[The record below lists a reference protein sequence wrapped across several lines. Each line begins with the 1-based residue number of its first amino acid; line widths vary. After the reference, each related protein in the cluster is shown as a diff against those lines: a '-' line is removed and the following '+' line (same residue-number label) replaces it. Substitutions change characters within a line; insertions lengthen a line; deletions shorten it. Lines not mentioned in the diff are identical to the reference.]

1 MAARIVTVFGATGF
15 LGRRIVRSLHEH
27 GCAVRI
33 ASRHPD
39 RGRTLFGIDDPRL
52 QSIGADVH
60 DGRSVTDAMSGALGV
75 VNAVS
80 LYIER
85 GKETFHSVHVACAQR
100 VAIEAHRA
108 GVEQLAHVSGIGAN
122 AASGSSYIRSR
133 GEGELAVQAAFPGA
147 ILIRPA
153 VMFAPDDA
161 FLTVILK
168 LLRRLPAYPMFG
180 RGATRLQPAHVADVG
195 EAIARVLDRIGRD
208 PVVFECGG
216 PRVYSYQELLR
227 SLAREVGLKP
237 VLFPIPL
244 AVWYALA
251 RAAEILPSP
260 PITRNQIELMQVDT
274 VASPQL
280 PGLGELGI
288 LPQQVEETV
297 RSILRKR

>member
-1 MAARIVTVFGATGF
+1 MAPRIVTVFGATGF
-15 LGRRIVRSLHEH
+15 LGRRIVRGLHEH

-60 DGRSVTDAMSGALGV
+60 DGRSVTDAVRGALGV

-80 LYIER
+80 LYIEC
-85 GKETFHSVHVACAQR
+85 GKDTFHSVQVACAQC

-133 GEGELAVQAAFPGA
+133 GQGELAVQAAFPGA
-147 ILIRPA
+147 IMIRPA

-168 LLRRLPAYPMFG
+168 LLRRLPAYPM
-180 RGATRLQPAHVADVG
+180 LE
-195 EAIARVLDRIGRD
+195 EARQDCSRSMWPTWARIARVLQRIGRD
-208 PVVFECGG
+208 PVVFECAG
-216 PRVYSYQELLR
+216 PRVYTYQELLR

-237 VLFPIPL
+237 MLFPIPL

-251 RAAEILPSP
+251 RAARFYRARPLLEI
-260 PITRNQIELMQVDT
+260 
-274 VASPQL
+274 
-280 PGLGELGI
+280 
-288 LPQQVEETV
+288 
-297 RSILRKR
+297 RSS